1 MQSLLSK
8 LLPLLLFIGALE
20 ARFSSAEVKSGL
32 PNCVSRTIVVDK
44 SGLGNFTSV
53 QQAIDSIPSN
63 NLLWTRILISSVRK
77 LKSLEYG
84 DAGNVVESPTLKLQ
98 ADNFIARHVTFK
110 NTYNTLLK
118 TDDEVRNVTWAPA
131 AAIAGDKASFYQCD
145 FISLQDTLSDARG
158 RHYFYD
164 SSVEGAIDFIRGNGQ
179 SMYEK
184 CQINSTTSRIGRAG
198 FTTAQGRESAN
209 ETTGF
214 VFKHCYVSGS
224 GPIFLGRSYRNY
236 SRVLFAGTYMED
248 IITPEGWNLL
258 SWSVGSEDLITFSE
272 ANCSGPGAN
281 MSYRVKWE
289 KQLSH
294 QELMHI

>member
-8 LLPLLLFIGALE
+8 LLPLLLFI
-20 ARFSSAEVKSGL
+20 
-32 PNCVSRTIVVDK
+32 
-44 SGLGNFTSV
+44 V

-63 NLLWTRILISSVRK
+63 NLLWTRILISSGTYIEKVEIPREK
-77 LKSLEYG
+77 PYIILEGNPNGLTTIEYG
-84 DAGNVVESPTLKLQ
+84 DAGNVVESPTFKLQ

-110 NTYNTLLK
+110 NTYNTLLEM
-118 TDDEVRNVTWAPA
+118 DDEVRNVTWAPA
-131 AAIAGDKASFYQCD
+131 AAIAGDKAS
-145 FISLQDTLSDARG
+145 
-158 RHYFYD
+158 
-164 SSVEGAIDFIRGNGQ
+164 AIDFIWGNGQ

-198 FTTAQGRESAN
+198 FIKAQGRESAN

-248 IITPEGWNLL
+248 IITPEGWNLP

-294 QELMHI
+294 QELMHLTNTTDFINQEGWIDEQPN